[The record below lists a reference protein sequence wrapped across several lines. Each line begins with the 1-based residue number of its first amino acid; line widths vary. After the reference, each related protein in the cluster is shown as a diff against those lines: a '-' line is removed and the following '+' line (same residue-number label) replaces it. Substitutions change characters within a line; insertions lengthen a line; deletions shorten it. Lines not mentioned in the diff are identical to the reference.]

1 MLTKKQLIIT
11 AFENLD
17 ADMLEVLLNDGQ
29 AYQDVPKDI
38 FIKELRRYFT
48 KIKTYEGVD
57 LNFKACKGHCG
68 SCNKEKTGY
77 SFINSENVSMMS
89 LIFDETEDDY
99 TDIYKC
105 GSFSPIDKE
114 IETEWSSISFY
125 EEDKVNY
132 LPTAKNFQD
141 ERLSTKAVK
150 EIETEIENE
159 GILSADFCVE
169 WYQNYEKLQN
179 WSEIFNGKT
188 YRYKKEVKDHI
199 SKLSF
204 VVSMMKAE
212 KLAYKYWQEFINI
225 PIISE
230 ESIKDWLIRCD
241 HDLHNHIYGFPYES
255 DFKHGYFLV
264 DNIKFNLLDVYY
276 IQNLSEVLLKYFD
289 WIPYPNPITEK
300 EDQNY
305 SNDDFSDFPF

>member
-1 MLTKKQLIIT
+1 MNKKQLIIK

-38 FIKELRRYFT
+38 FVEELRRYFT

-77 SFINSENVSMMS
+77 SFINSENESMMS

-105 GSFSPIDKE
+105 GSFSPLDKE

-132 LPTAKNFQD
+132 LPTVKNFQD
-141 ERLSTKAVK
+141 ERLSNKAVK

-159 GILSADFCVE
+159 GILSANFCVD

-188 YRYKKEVKDHI
+188 YRYKKEVIDYI

-241 HDLHNHIYGFPYES
+241 HDLHYFIYGFPYQS
-255 DFKHGYFLV
+255 NFKLKYFEEQ
-264 DNIKFNLLDVYY
+264 NIKFDLESVYY
-276 IQNLSEVLLKYFD
+276 IQNLSEILNKYFD
-289 WIPYPNPITEK
+289 WIPIPNPITEK
-300 EDQNY
+300 EQENITFEKD
-305 SNDDFSDFPF
+305 SDYPF

>member
-1 MLTKKQLIIT
+1 
-11 AFENLD
+11 
-17 ADMLEVLLNDGQ
+17 
-29 AYQDVPKDI
+29 
-38 FIKELRRYFT
+38 
-48 KIKTYEGVD
+48 
-57 LNFKACKGHCG
+57 
-68 SCNKEKTGY
+68 
-77 SFINSENVSMMS
+77 MMS

-105 GSFSPIDKE
+105 GSFSPKDKE

-169 WYQNYEKLQN
+169 WYQNYDKLQN

-188 YRYKKEVKDHI
+188 YRYKKEVIDYI

-241 HDLHNHIYGFPYES
+241 HDLHYFIYGFPYQS
-255 DFKHGYFLV
+255 NFKLKYFEEQ
-264 DNIKFNLLDVYY
+264 NIKFDLESVYY
-276 IQNLSEVLLKYFD
+276 IQNLSEILNKYFD
-289 WIPYPNPITEK
+289 WIPIPNPITEK
-300 EDQNY
+300 EQENITFEKD
-305 SNDDFSDFPF
+305 SDYPF

>member
-1 MLTKKQLIIT
+1 MVQ
-11 AFENLD
+11 
-17 ADMLEVLLNDGQ
+17 
-29 AYQDVPKDI
+29 
-38 FIKELRRYFT
+38 YF
-48 KIKTYEGVD
+48 
-57 LNFKACKGHCG
+57 
-68 SCNKEKTGY
+68 
-77 SFINSENVSMMS
+77 
-89 LIFDETEDDY
+89 
-99 TDIYKC
+99 
-105 GSFSPIDKE
+105 
-114 IETEWSSISFY
+114 FY

-132 LPTAKNFQD
+132 LPTVKNFQD

-179 WSEIFNGKT
+179 WCQRSLTVKLTVI
-188 YRYKKEVKDHI
+188 KEVIDYI

-241 HDLHNHIYGFPYES
+241 HDLHNHIYGFPHQS
-255 DFKHGYFLV
+255 NFWQIVKWADLSVGYGQVHLV
-264 DNIKFNLLDVYY
+264 IEVIHSNV
-276 IQNLSEVLLKYFD
+276 IQGMNQGFSINLSIEALVLF
-289 WIPYPNPITEK
+289 PIFTFV
-300 EDQNY
+300 D
-305 SNDDFSDFPF
+305 

>member
-1 MLTKKQLIIT
+1 MPTKKQLIIK

-150 EIETEIENE
+150 EIETEIEYE

-188 YRYKKEVKDHI
+188 YRYKKEVIDYI

-241 HDLHNHIYGFPYES
+241 HDLHNHIYGFPYQS
-255 DFKHGYFLV
+255 NFK
-264 DNIKFNLLDVYY
+264 
-276 IQNLSEVLLKYFD
+276 LK
-289 WIPYPNPITEK
+289 
-300 EDQNY
+300 
-305 SNDDFSDFPF
+305 

>member
-1 MLTKKQLIIT
+1 MNKKQLIIT

-17 ADMLEVLLNDGQ
+17 ADMLEVLLNDRQ
-29 AYQDVPKDI
+29 AYQDVHKDI
-38 FIKELRRYFT
+38 FVEELRRYFT

-105 GSFSPIDKE
+105 GSFSPLDKE

-132 LPTAKNFQD
+132 LPTVKNFQD
-141 ERLSTKAVK
+141 ERLSNKAVK

-159 GILSADFCVE
+159 GILSANFCVD

-188 YRYKKEVKDHI
+188 YRYKKEVIDYI

-241 HDLHNHIYGFPYES
+241 HDLHYFIYGFPYQS
-255 DFKHGYFLV
+255 NFKLKYFEEQ
-264 DNIKFNLLDVYY
+264 NIKFDLESVYY
-276 IQNLSEVLLKYFD
+276 IQNLSEILNKYFD
-289 WIPYPNPITEK
+289 WIPIPNPITEK
-300 EDQNY
+300 EQENITFEKD
-305 SNDDFSDFPF
+305 SDYPF